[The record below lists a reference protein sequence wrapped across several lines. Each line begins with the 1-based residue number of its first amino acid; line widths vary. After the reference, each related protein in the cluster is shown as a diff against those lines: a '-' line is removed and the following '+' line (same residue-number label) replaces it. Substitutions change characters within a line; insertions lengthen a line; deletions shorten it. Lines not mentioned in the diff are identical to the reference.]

1 MSNDYTKALSDFD
14 SNRLSSLESELAALN
29 KLIFETKVANTVQPV
44 YSDIDMS
51 LSEVTVTDNRHNEQ
65 NLIISEQAHIDF
77 LLSGKRVQVIKP
89 KRNKALSKRYF
100 SL

>member
-1 MSNDYTKALSDFD
+1 MSYETALSNFD
-14 SNRLSSLESELAALN
+14 SNRLSTLESELKALN
-29 KLIFETKVANTVQPV
+29 KLIFETKCANTVQPV

-51 LSEVTVTDNRHNEQ
+51 VSQMNVNHKHNEQ

-89 KRNKALSKRYF
+89 KRNRKLSKRYF